1 MLSLV
6 SKMAKSMHIGRP
18 RDSFV
23 WDHFIY
29 VEEREK
35 SVCQVPLG
43 EEGSICGKEIN
54 GRYPT
59 NLKAH
64 LKHTHPIVHAEIQ
77 RKNEEKEKEKS
88 RRKSGE
94 GASTQLK
101 LSQTHSLRGGAK
113 YAKESPRNKS
123 ITRKLAT
130 FVAIANVPNSIV
142 DNEEFPELL
151 AELDDRYVV
160 PGQTSIGTEMD
171 RLLMDLKAK
180 VLARMNQARKL
191 AICVDIW
198 SKKGLTAS
206 FLGVTA
212 HFFTPQDHKRH
223 RVTLAVRRLAS
234 PHTADHVEAVV
245 EEVLAEWEVP
255 KEKINAILT
264 DNGSNMIKAFREWLD
279 ELQEADEDL

>member
-1 MLSLV
+1 MHSYCSFSRSLKRLVLSLV
-6 SKMAKSMHIGRP
+6 SKMAKSMHIGHP

-64 LKHTHPIVHAEIQ
+64 LKHAHPIVHAEIQ

-88 RRKSGE
+88 MRKSGE

-101 LSQTHSLRGGAK
+101 LSQMHSLRGGAK
-113 YAKESPRNKS
+113 YVKESPRNKS

-142 DNEEFPELL
+142 DNEKFRELL

-160 PGQTSIGTEMD
+160 PGRTLISTEMD

-180 VLARMNQARKL
+180 VLARMNQARKV

-223 RVTLAVRRLAS
+223 
-234 PHTADHVEAVV
+234 
-245 EEVLAEWEVP
+245 
-255 KEKINAILT
+255 
-264 DNGSNMIKAFREWLD
+264 
-279 ELQEADEDL
+279 